1 MRIFQY
7 ISILVF
13 SFLLVFA
20 IYKNSPHYQIIKG
33 EIYGTY
39 YNIKINTNNKNKEL
53 NSKIKEKLQQ
63 IDLQMSVF
71 NSSSEISHINNSKA
85 NIDIKLSSELSEVL
99 KASYI
104 VWKQTDGWFDPTL
117 GGLINL
123 WGFGNVKT
131 SYPSRNNVI
140 AVLKYTGFNKL
151 KFKNNYQ
158 QIKKQHSASTINL
171 SAIAKGYAVDKIAQL
186 LDEHQYQNY
195 IIDIGGEI
203 KAKGFRSENED
214 FWNVAINKPREKS
227 HENIMLLNLSNIA
240 VATSGNYRNFY
251 EHKGKKYSHNIS
263 SKTGYHVETDILSV
277 SVFHDS
283 CMYADAYATAINAM
297 GVEKGLE
304 FAEKY
309 NIKAIIFDN
318 KMQTIYTKS
327 ARNMME

>member
-203 KAKGFRSENED
+203 KAKGFRSEN
-214 FWNVAINKPREKS
+214 
-227 HENIMLLNLSNIA
+227 
-240 VATSGNYRNFY
+240 
-251 EHKGKKYSHNIS
+251 
-263 SKTGYHVETDILSV
+263 
-277 SVFHDS
+277 
-283 CMYADAYATAINAM
+283 
-297 GVEKGLE
+297 
-304 FAEKY
+304 
-309 NIKAIIFDN
+309 
-318 KMQTIYTKS
+318 
-327 ARNMME
+327 